1 MCSAEIEQTLLE
13 PMVWPASC
21 HSSQAQSA
29 RMDKSSE
36 AQSKKA
42 CRPRPN
48 GQKARMN
55 KPSANVGK
63 GNMPAEAPS
72 AMTTFSFKTV
82 ASWQSKDDKL
92 LSPAIDSAESLHFL
106 KLVVE
111 ALDLY
116 QSQLKRAGLQP
127 HPVLNDLSI
136 ALDTVQY
143 ENEMQEV
150 LENLWIQCAQ
160 LKKETMY
167 EGQLSLRN
175 SNIHDSYGNVQTSGD
190 YAPDDNYEV
199 YDAPPTK
206 KTTWHGNEAPNS
218 PYVQEPRAEVRCAGS
233 GSPCSNSCTA
243 RVHFMHPSH
252 SPHAVSQPPPAAR
265 AAS

>member
-1 MCSAEIEQTLLE
+1 MG
-13 PMVWPASC
+13 WPASA

-29 RMDKSSE
+29 RMDKGSE

-42 CRPRPN
+42 CRPRPK

-55 KPSANVGK
+55 KPAANVGK
-63 GNMPAEAPS
+63 DNLPAEAPS
-72 AMTTFSFKTV
+72 AMTTFAFKTV
-82 ASWQSKDDKL
+82 AYWQSKDDKL
-92 LSPAIDSAESLHFL
+92 LSPAIDSPESLHFL
-106 KLVVE
+106 KLVEE

-116 QSQLKRAGLQP
+116 LSQLKRAGLQP
-127 HPVLNDLSI
+127 HPVLVDLSTS
-136 ALDTVQY
+136 LDTVSHQ
-143 ENEMQEV
+143 NEMQDM
-150 LENLWIQCAQ
+150 LENLWIHCGQ
-160 LKKETMY
+160 LKKEPMFD
-167 EGQLSLRN
+167 GQLSLRN
-175 SNIHDSYGNVQTSGD
+175 PNIHDSYGYIQTSRD

-199 YDAPPTK
+199 YEAPPSRS
-206 KTTWHGNEAPNS
+206 TTTHGNDPPNS

-243 RVHFMHPSH
+243 RVHFMQPSH

>member
-1 MCSAEIEQTLLE
+1 MG
-13 PMVWPASC
+13 WPAST
-21 HSSQAQSA
+21 HSSQAQS
-29 RMDKSSE
+29 RSMDQSSE

-42 CRPRPN
+42 CRPRPK

-55 KPSANVGK
+55 KPAANVGK
-63 GNMPAEAPS
+63 DNMPAEAPS
-72 AMTTFSFKTV
+72 GMTTFCFKTV
-82 ASWQSKDDKL
+82 AYYQSKDDKL
-92 LSPAIDSAESLHFL
+92 RSPAIDSPESLHFL
-106 KLVVE
+106 KLVEE

-116 QSQLKRAGLQP
+116 LLQLKRAGLQP
-127 HPVLNDLSI
+127 HPVLVDLSTS
-136 ALDTVQY
+136 LETV
-143 ENEMQEV
+143 EHPNEMQET

-160 LKKETMY
+160 LQKAPMY

-175 SNIHDSYGNVQTSGD
+175 PNIHDSYGYVQTSAD

-199 YDAPPTK
+199 YEAPPLK
-206 KTTWHGNEAPNS
+206 PSTWHGNEAQNS
-218 PYVQEPRAEVRCAGS
+218 PFVQEPRAEVRCAGS

-243 RVHFMHPSH
+243 RVHFMQPSH